1 MNLDGKPVM
10 MIDNYFP
17 RAGGQFLLFANTTD
31 IFLYDES
38 TREVAYLTPRYETG
52 TVSVTNGSA
61 VVTGSGTTWG
71 SDTIKAGDFIHVGA
85 TGETDP
91 TATWYEVAS
100 VDSDTQLTLTAN
112 YTGATAGA
120 GVRHPPDVYR
130 RHSRL
135 LGDGHFLRGVELHRG
150 GRRRSLVRHQWRGP
164 PRRLGRWHDAGV
176 PA

>member
-71 SDTIKAGDFIHVGA
+71 SDTIKAGTSSTSAPRGDR
-85 TGETDP
+85 P
-91 TATWYEVAS
+91 
-100 VDSDTQLTLTAN
+100 DSDV
-112 YTGATAGA
+112 
-120 GVRHPPDVYR
+120 VRGGQCR
-130 RHSRL
+130 QRHAADLDR
-135 LGDGHFLRGVELHRG
+135 ELHRG
-150 GRRRSLVRHQWRGP
+150 HGGGQAYAI
-164 PRRLGRWHDAGV
+164 RLTFTGDIQDYWETAIFFAGSNYTV
-176 PA
+176 GATEIAGTAPMAWTAPSPGKMA